1 MFFQYLEEIP
11 VDQKTIDPGP
21 PSAGRQAVP
30 RADATPEALSP
41 VAKKE
46 GSKKTSMG
54 RVAFAT
60 TIGTTIE
67 YYDFFIYGTAA
78 ALVFPA
84 LFFPALGP
92 VAATVAS
99 FATFAVAF
107 FARPVGAIIF
117 GHYGDRIGRKR
128 ALIATLVIMGV
139 ATVLIGLLPAPGT
152 LGEFAVIAPILL
164 VSLRFLQGFAV
175 GGEWAGAALMAA
187 EYAPPKLRGF
197 YSSLP
202 MLGPALAFG
211 LASATFLV
219 TNITLGD
226 SSDAFMDIGWRVPFI
241 LSAALVAVGLWIRV
255 SIEETPVF
263 QAEQEAAR
271 ERAARGDSAPRPL
284 PVLEAIRYQWREMV
298 LGGVAFTSLFAFFYI
313 GTSFLTSYGS
323 SAMELPRNEIL
334 MAGLI
339 ASVFFAGATVLSGRL
354 SDRVGRK
361 KSLLMAGAIAVPW
374 SLVLFPVLDAGA
386 STGGGMVVFTIGVAV
401 TLMIVGFMF
410 GPAGSFLPELFH
422 TRYRYTGAGMAY
434 SLAGI
439 LGGALPPLAAVG
451 LAGNFGG
458 GAVGI
463 MLAAIAVLSLVM
475 TLLLRETRGSDL
487 GGEDGR

>member
-1 MFFQYLEEIP
+1 M
-11 VDQKTIDPGP
+11 DNKTAASDSP
-21 PSAGRQAVP
+21 PMASQ
-30 RADATPEALSP
+30 DAAQTAAAPT
-41 VAKKE
+41 
-46 GSKKTSMG
+46 KTSMG
-54 RVAFAT
+54 RVAMAT

-84 LFFPALGP
+84 LFFPALGE
-92 VAATVAS
+92 VAGTVAS

-107 FARPVGAIIF
+107 FARPVGAVVF
-117 GHYGDRIGRKR
+117 GHFGDRIGRKR
-128 ALIATLVIMGV
+128 ALIATLLIMGV
-139 ATVLIGLLPAPGT
+139 ATVLIGLLPTPAA
-152 LGEFAVIAPILL
+152 LGDFAVLAPILL
-164 VSLRFLQGFAV
+164 VTLRFLQGFAV

-187 EYAPPKLRGF
+187 EYAPPKLRGL
-197 YSSLP
+197 YASLP

-211 LASATFLV
+211 LASTTFLI

-226 SSDAFMDIGWRVPFI
+226 SSDAFREIGWRVPFI
-241 LSAALVAVGLWIRV
+241 LSGALVAMGLWIRV

-263 QAEQEAAR
+263 QAEQKAAQAQ
-271 ERAARGDSAPRPL
+271 AASADSGPRPL
-284 PVLEAIRYQWREMV
+284 PVLESIRYQWKEMV
-298 LGGVAFTSLFAFFYI
+298 FGGIAFTSLFAFFYI

-323 SAMELPRNEIL
+323 TTMELPRNEVL
-334 MAGLI
+334 MSGVI
-339 ASVFFAGATVLSGRL
+339 ASFFFAVATVLSGL
-354 SDRVGRK
+354 ASDRIGRK
-361 KSLLMAGAIAVPW
+361 RALLIAGAIAAPW
-374 SLVLFPVLDAGA
+374 SLVLFAILDAGA
-386 STGGGMVVFTIGVAV
+386 LADNGMVVFTIGVSV

-451 LAGNFGG
+451 LAGTFGG

-463 MLAAIAVLSLVM
+463 MLAAIAVLSFVT
-475 TLLLRETRGSDL
+475 TLALRETRGSDL
-487 GGEDGR
+487 EKTPSR

>member
-1 MFFQYLEEIP
+1 MDY
-11 VDQKTIDPGP
+11 KTIESDPP
-21 PSAGRQAVP
+21 LADRQTSR
-30 RADATPEALSP
+30 RADVTPMVSP
-41 VAKKE
+41 SVAEE
-46 GSKKTSMG
+46 GGAKKTSMG

-92 VAATVAS
+92 VAGTVAS

-107 FARPVGAIIF
+107 LARPVGAVIF

-128 ALIATLVIMGV
+128 ALIVTLLIMGV
-139 ATVLIGLLPAPGT
+139 ATVLIGLLPAPGA
-152 LGEFAVIAPILL
+152 LGEFAVVAPILL
-164 VSLRFLQGFAV
+164 VTLRFVQGFAV

-226 SSDAFMDIGWRVPFI
+226 SSDAFMEIGWRVPFI

-271 ERAARGDSAPRPL
+271 GRAARGESAPRPL
-284 PVLEAIRYQWREMV
+284 PVLEAIRHQWREMV

-323 SAMELPRNEIL
+323 SAMELPRNEVL
-334 MAGLI
+334 LAGVF

-354 SDRVGRK
+354 SDRIGRK
-361 KSLLMAGAIAVPW
+361 KALLMAGGIAVPW
-374 SLVLFPVLDAGA
+374 SLVLFPILDAGA
-386 STGGGMVVFTIGVAV
+386 SAGGGMVVFTAGVAV

-451 LAGNFGG
+451 LAGMFGG

-475 TLLLRETRGSDL
+475 TFLLRETRGTDL
-487 GGEDGR
+487 SGDSGR